1 MTHERPAE
9 TGKRGKLFGQDFTL
23 MVIGQIISLF
33 GNSILRFALSMA
45 VLDMTGS
52 AAAFA
57 SISALSM
64 IPTILLS
71 PLGGVL
77 ADRASRKGIMAVLDL
92 ATAGLL
98 ALFFFVFSAY
108 PGVALIGAVMVL
120 LSIIQS
126 FYQPAVQSSIPSLVD
141 EEQLASANGVTVQ
154 VNALANLI
162 GPVLGGFLYGIFGL
176 SPILVVSIVCFFL
189 SAVMEC
195 FLHIP
200 YEKRPME
207 GGALHT
213 IRSDFAGACRFMA
226 KEQKALLRL
235 LLVVA
240 GVNLFFS
247 PIFNVG
253 LPYLV
258 KIFLGLP
265 SQMYGIIS
273 GAEGVGAILGA
284 MLAGPLAKKLS
295 AAKLSLFLFAAAMAV
310 LPMGAAAVTNSA
322 PTVSFAVILVSVV
335 ATMVCSSVFNVLAQT
350 ILQKLSPNDMLGKIM
365 AVTTTVSMCAMPVG
379 QALYGVLFDWAG
391 PLSFLVVWLA
401 GGICAL
407 LSLAMRRILRRSE
420 FTL

>member
-1 MTHERPAE
+1 MTKERPTE
-9 TGKRGKLFGQDFTL
+9 TRKRAKLFGRDFTL

-57 SISALSM
+57 TISALSM

-77 ADRASRKGIMAVLDL
+77 ADRASRKGIMAVLDF
-92 ATAGLL
+92 AASGLL
-98 ALFFFVFSAY
+98 LLFFFVFRTY
-108 PGVALIGAVMVL
+108 PGVALIGLVMVL
-120 LSIIQS
+120 LSVIQS

-141 EEQLASANGVTVQ
+141 EERLASANGVTAQ
-154 VNALANLI
+154 VNALANLA

-176 SPILVVSIVCFFL
+176 GPILLVSIVCFFL

-200 YEKRPME
+200 YEKRPMV
-207 GGALHT
+207 GGALRT
-213 IRSDFAGACRFMA
+213 VRTDFVDACRFMA
-226 KEQKALLRL
+226 KEQKALLQL

-247 PIFNVG
+247 PVFNVG
-253 LPYLV
+253 LPYLI
-258 KIFLGLP
+258 KIFLGLS
-265 SQMYGIIS
+265 SQMYGIIG

-284 MLAGPLAKKLS
+284 MLAGTLAKKLS
-295 AAKLSLFLFAAAMAV
+295 VSRLYLFLLAAGAIA

-322 PTVSFAVILVSVV
+322 PLASFAVILISMI
-335 ATMVCSSVFNVLAQT
+335 AMMVCSSIFNVLAQT
-350 ILQKLSPNDMLGKIM
+350 ILQKLSPNNMLGKIM
-365 AVTTTVSMCAMPVG
+365 AVTTTVAMCAMPIG

-391 PLSFLVVWLA
+391 SRSFLVVWLA
-401 GGICAL
+401 GGLCVL
-407 LSLAMRRILRRSE
+407 LSLAMQKILRRAD
-420 FTL
+420 FTF

>member
-1 MTHERPAE
+1 MTNERPAE
-9 TGKRGKLFGQDFTL
+9 TGKRGKLFGRDFTL
-23 MVIGQIISLF
+23 MVVGQIISLF

-77 ADRASRKGIMAVLDL
+77 ADRASRKGIMAVLDF
-92 ATAGLL
+92 AAAGLL
-98 ALFFFVFSAY
+98 LLFLFVFSAY
-108 PGVALIGAVMVL
+108 PGVALIGVVMVL

-141 EEQLASANGVTVQ
+141 GERLASANGVTAQ
-154 VNALANLI
+154 VNALANLT

-176 SPILVVSIVCFFL
+176 NPILLVSIVCFFL

-207 GGALHT
+207 GGALRT
-213 IRSDFAGACRFMA
+213 IRTDFTDACRFMA
-226 KEQKALLRL
+226 KEQKALLQL

-253 LPYLV
+253 LPYLI

-265 SQMYGIIS
+265 SQMYGIIG

-284 MLAGPLAKKLS
+284 MLAGTLAKKLS
-295 AAKLSLFLFAAAMAV
+295 VSRLYLFLLAAGAIT
-310 LPMGAAAVTNSA
+310 LPVGAAAVTNSA
-322 PTVSFAVILVSVV
+322 PMASFAVIFVSVV
-335 ATMVCSSVFNVLAQT
+335 AMMVCSSIFNVLAQT
-350 ILQKLSPNDMLGKIM
+350 ILQKLSPDEMLGKIM
-365 AVTTTVSMCAMPVG
+365 AVATTMSMCAMPVG

-401 GGICAL
+401 SGVCAL
-407 LSLAMRRILRRSE
+407 LSLAMKRILRQADFS
-420 FTL
+420 L